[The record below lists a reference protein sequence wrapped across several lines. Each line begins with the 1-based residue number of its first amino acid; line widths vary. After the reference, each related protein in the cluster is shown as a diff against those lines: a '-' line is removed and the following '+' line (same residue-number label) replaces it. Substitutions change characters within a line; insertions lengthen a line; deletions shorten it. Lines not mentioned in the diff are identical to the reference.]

1 MGGIES
7 AALGPWKGSSAVMGD
22 VQQPSFFEKTFANL
36 AEAWRDV
43 AASAA
48 RSVGLTRADARV
60 ARSDKALLALMT
72 ECLEARGGE
81 VSARMRAAELG
92 ESYLELDAAGKRR
105 FLEILA
111 HSFAV
116 NQTLVEDRILSYRSA
131 ETSAQQLAAEAALRN
146 ALQPPRVKL
155 LTQFNALPEGVKFLV
170 DMRADL
176 LPLLPED
183 PLLGA
188 LDADLRD
195 LLVSWFDVGFLDL
208 RQITWDSPASLL
220 EKLIAYEAVHEIRSW
235 EDLHNRL
242 ESDRRLYALFH
253 PRMPDEPLAFV
264 EVALV
269 RGLADSIQA
278 VLHEP
283 APPVQE
289 NGQDTAIFYS
299 ITNTQRG
306 LKGVSFGEYL
316 IKRVVGLLSH
326 EMPQLKTFATLS
338 PVTGFT
344 AWLAEAEPESLGPAF
359 SEADRA
365 SLCEW
370 AGSDVLRDALAALSD
385 RPDWHDDQ
393 ALSER
398 LKGPLMRLCARYL
411 QATRGDGRPVDSV
424 ARFHLKNG
432 ARLERVNWLAN
443 VSPGA
448 LRESL
453 GMMVNYRYVRED
465 IERNH
470 EAYMEKGR
478 MALSSEVKALLKA
491 QR

>member
-1 MGGIES
+1 
-7 AALGPWKGSSAVMGD
+7 MGD

-48 RSVGLTRADARV
+48 RSVGLSRADARGP
-60 ARSDKALLALMT
+60 RSDKALRTLMT

-81 VSARMRAAELG
+81 ISARMRAAELG
-92 ESYLELDAAGKRR
+92 RSFLDLDQAGKRR

-111 HSFAV
+111 QGFAV

-131 ETSAQQLAAEAALRN
+131 ETTAQQLAAEAALRG

-155 LTQFNALPEGVKFLV
+155 LTQFNGLPEGVKFLV
-170 DMRADL
+170 DMRAEL
-176 LPLLPED
+176 LAYVAED
-183 PLLGA
+183 PHLRA
-188 LDADLRD
+188 LDADLRE

-208 RQITWDSPASLL
+208 KQITWDSPASLL

-253 PRMPDEPLAFV
+253 PRMPNEPLAFV

-269 RGLADSIQA
+269 HGLADNIQA
-278 VLHEP
+278 VLDQLEP
-283 APPVQE
+283 HTE
-289 NGQDTAIFYS
+289 IDGQDTAIFYS
-299 ITNTQRG
+299 ITNTQPG
-306 LKGVSFGEYL
+306 LQGVSFGDYL
-316 IKRVVGLLSH
+316 IKRVVDLLSR
-326 EMPQLKTFATLS
+326 ELPQLKTFATLS
-338 PVTGFT
+338 PVPGF
-344 AWLAEAEPESLGPAF
+344 ARWLSAAEAERLAPAF
-359 SEADRA
+359 GEDDRA
-365 SLCEW
+365 ALCRW
-370 AGSDVLRDALAALSD
+370 AGRDDLREALSALVE
-385 RPDWHDDQ
+385 RPEWRADQ
-393 ALSER
+393 ALAER
-398 LKGPLMRLCARYL
+398 LKAPLTRLCARYL
-411 QATRGDGRPVDSV
+411 ETTRPDGRPIDPV
-424 ARFHLKNG
+424 ARFHFKNG

-443 VSPGA
+443 ASANG

-453 GMMVNYRYVRED
+453 GLMVNYRYVREE

-478 MALSSEVKALLKA
+478 LALASEVKALLKP

>member
-1 MGGIES
+1 MGE
-7 AALGPWKGSSAVMGD
+7 

-48 RSVGLTRADARV
+48 RSVGLTRADARSP
-60 ARSDKALLALMT
+60 RSDKALKALMT

-92 ESYLELDAAGKRR
+92 KSFLELDQAGKRR

-111 HSFAV
+111 HGFAV

-131 ETSAQQLAAEAALRN
+131 ETPEQQLQAEAALRS

-170 DMRADL
+170 DMRAEL
-176 LPLLPED
+176 LPYVSED
-183 PLLGA
+183 PHLRA
-188 LDADLRD
+188 LDADLRA

-220 EKLIAYEAVHEIRSW
+220 EKLIVYEAVHEIRSW

-242 ESDRRLYALFH
+242 ETDRRLYALFH
-253 PRMPDEPLAFV
+253 PRMPNEPLAFV

-269 RGLADSIQA
+269 HGLSDSIHSVLDELARPAA
-278 VLHEP
+278 VD
-283 APPVQE
+283 
-289 NGQDTAIFYS
+289 GQDTAIFYS

-306 LKGVSFGEYL
+306 LNGVSFGDYL
-316 IKRVVGLLSH
+316 IKRVVDLLSR
-326 EMPQLKTFATLS
+326 ELPQLKTFATLS
-338 PVTGFT
+338 PVPGF
-344 AWLAEAEPESLGPAF
+344 ARWLAAAETETLEPAF
-359 SEADRA
+359 GEEERA
-365 SLCEW
+365 ALYRW
-370 AGSDVLRDALAALSD
+370 AGRDDLREAVALLIE
-385 RPDWHDDQ
+385 RPDWREDQ
-393 ALSER
+393 ALTDR
-398 LKGPLMRLCARYL
+398 LRAPFMRLCARYL
-411 QATRGDGRPVDSV
+411 ETTRGDGRPIDPV
-424 ARFHLKNG
+424 ARFHFKNG
-432 ARLERVNWLAN
+432 ARLERVNWMAN
-443 VSPGA
+443 ASVNG

-453 GMMVNYRYVRED
+453 GLMVNYRYVREE

-470 EAYMEKGR
+470 EAYLEKGR
-478 MALSSEVKALLKA
+478 LALSSEVKALLKP

>member
-1 MGGIES
+1 
-7 AALGPWKGSSAVMGD
+7 MGD

-36 AEAWRDV
+36 ADAWRDV

-48 RSVGLTRADARV
+48 RSVGLTPASSRGPRG
-60 ARSDKALLALMT
+60 DKALQALMT

-92 ESYLELDAAGKRR
+92 ECYLELDAAGKRR
-105 FLEILA
+105 FLEMLA
-111 HSFAV
+111 HGFAV
-116 NQTLVEDRILSYRSA
+116 NQTLVEDRILSYRGA
-131 ETSAQQLAAEAALRN
+131 ETSAQQLAAEAGLRN

-170 DMRADL
+170 DMREEL
-176 LPLLPED
+176 LALVAED
-183 PLLGA
+183 PHLRA
-188 LDADLRD
+188 LDADLRE

-253 PRMPDEPLAFV
+253 PRMPNEPLAFV

-269 RGLADSIQA
+269 RGLADNIQA
-278 VLHEP
+278 VLDELT
-283 APPVQE
+283 PPEQA

-299 ITNTQRG
+299 ISNTQRG

-316 IKRVVGLLSH
+316 IKRVVGLLSR
-326 EMPQLKTFATLS
+326 ELPQLKTFATLS
-338 PVTGFT
+338 PVPGFA
-344 AWLAEAEPESLGPAF
+344 AWLAEAEPESLAPAF
-359 SEADRA
+359 SDDDRA
-365 SLCEW
+365 SLCAWTGRDELKDAVAVLIERPEW
-370 AGSDVLRDALAALSD
+370 R
-385 RPDWHDDQ
+385 DDQ
-393 ALSER
+393 ALAER

-411 QATRGDGRPVDSV
+411 QTSRGDGRPIDSV
-424 ARFHLKNG
+424 ARFHFKNG
-432 ARLERVNWLAN
+432 ARLERINWLAN
-443 VSPGA
+443 AAQNG

-453 GMMVNYRYVRED
+453 GLMVNYRYVRED

>member
-1 MGGIES
+1 MGE
-7 AALGPWKGSSAVMGD
+7 

-48 RSVGLTRADARV
+48 RSVGLTRADARGP
-60 ARSDKALLALMT
+60 RSDRALRALMT

-92 ESYLELDAAGKRR
+92 KCYLELDAAGKRR

-111 HSFAV
+111 HGFAV

-131 ETSAQQLAAEAALRN
+131 ETSEQQLKAEAGLRN

-170 DMRADL
+170 DMRAEL
-176 LPLLPED
+176 LPHVAED
-183 PLLGA
+183 PHLKA
-188 LDADLRD
+188 LDADLRE

-220 EKLIAYEAVHEIRSW
+220 EKVIAYEAVHEIRSW
-235 EDLHNRL
+235 DDLHNRL

-253 PRMPDEPLAFV
+253 PRMPNEPLAFV

-269 RGLADSIQA
+269 RGLAGNIQA
-278 VLHEP
+278 VLDEQ
-283 APPVQE
+283 APSEDVD
-289 NGQDTAIFYS
+289 GQDTAIFYS

-306 LKGVSFGEYL
+306 LKGVSFGDYL
-316 IKRVVGLLSH
+316 IKRVVDLLSR
-326 EMPQLKTFATLS
+326 ELPQLKTFATLS
-338 PVTGFT
+338 PVPGF
-344 AWLAEAEPESLGPAF
+344 ARWLARAEPEDLAPAF
-359 SEADRA
+359 GEDDRA
-365 SLCEW
+365 VLCQW
-370 AGSDVLRDALAALSD
+370 AGRDDLRDALAVLVERPEWRND
-385 RPDWHDDQ
+385 RVLAD
-393 ALSER
+393 R
-398 LKGPLMRLCARYL
+398 LKWPLMRLCARYL
-411 QATRGDGRPVDSV
+411 ETTRPDGRPIDPV
-424 ARFHLKNG
+424 ARFHFKNG
-432 ARLERVNWLAN
+432 ARLERVNWMAN
-443 VSPGA
+443 AAPNG

-453 GMMVNYRYVRED
+453 GLMVNYRYVRED

-478 MALSSEVKALLKA
+478 LALSSEVKALLKP

>member
-1 MGGIES
+1 MGE
-7 AALGPWKGSSAVMGD
+7 

-48 RSVGLTRADARV
+48 RSVGLTRADARGP
-60 ARSDKALLALMT
+60 RSDRALRALMT

-92 ESYLELDAAGKRR
+92 KCYLELDAAGKRR

-111 HSFAV
+111 HGFAV

-131 ETSAQQLAAEAALRN
+131 ETSEQQLKAEAGLRN

-170 DMRADL
+170 DMRAEL
-176 LPLLPED
+176 LPHVAED
-183 PLLGA
+183 PHLKA
-188 LDADLRD
+188 LDADLRE

-220 EKLIAYEAVHEIRSW
+220 EKVIAYEAVHEIRSW
-235 EDLHNRL
+235 DDLHNRL

-253 PRMPDEPLAFV
+253 PRMPNEPLAFV

-269 RGLADSIQA
+269 RGLAGNIQA
-278 VLHEP
+278 VLDEQ
-283 APPVQE
+283 APSEDVD
-289 NGQDTAIFYS
+289 GQDTAIFYS

-306 LKGVSFGEYL
+306 LKGVSFGDYL
-316 IKRVVGLLSH
+316 IKRVVDLLSR
-326 EMPQLKTFATLS
+326 ELPQLKTFATLS
-338 PVTGFT
+338 PVPGF
-344 AWLAEAEPESLGPAF
+344 ARWLARAKPEDLAPAF
-359 SEADRA
+359 GEDDRA
-365 SLCEW
+365 VLCQW
-370 AGSDVLRDALAALSD
+370 AGRDDLRDALAVLVERPEWRND
-385 RPDWHDDQ
+385 RVLAD
-393 ALSER
+393 R
-398 LKGPLMRLCARYL
+398 LKWPLMRLCARYL
-411 QATRGDGRPVDSV
+411 ETTRPDGRPIDPV
-424 ARFHLKNG
+424 ARFHFKNG
-432 ARLERVNWLAN
+432 ARLERVNWMAN
-443 VSPGA
+443 AAPNG

-453 GMMVNYRYVRED
+453 GLMVNYRYVRED

-478 MALSSEVKALLKA
+478 LALSSEVKALLKP

>member
-1 MGGIES
+1 MGE
-7 AALGPWKGSSAVMGD
+7 

-48 RSVGLTRADARV
+48 RSVGLTRADARGP
-60 ARSDKALLALMT
+60 RSDRALRALMT

-92 ESYLELDAAGKRR
+92 KCYLELDAAGKRR

-111 HSFAV
+111 HGFAV

-131 ETSAQQLAAEAALRN
+131 ETSEQQLKAEAGLRN

-170 DMRADL
+170 DMRAEL
-176 LPLLPED
+176 LPHVAED
-183 PLLGA
+183 PHLKA
-188 LDADLRD
+188 LDADLRE

-220 EKLIAYEAVHEIRSW
+220 EKVIAYEAVHEIRSW
-235 EDLHNRL
+235 DDLHNRL

-269 RGLADSIQA
+269 RGLAGNIQA
-278 VLHEP
+278 VLDEQ
-283 APPVQE
+283 APSEDVD
-289 NGQDTAIFYS
+289 GQDTAIFYS

-306 LKGVSFGEYL
+306 LKGVSFGDYL
-316 IKRVVGLLSH
+316 IKRVVDLLSR
-326 EMPQLKTFATLS
+326 ELPQLKTFATLS
-338 PVTGFT
+338 PVPGF
-344 AWLAEAEPESLGPAF
+344 ARWLARAEPEDLAPAF
-359 SEADRA
+359 GEDDRA
-365 SLCEW
+365 VLCQW
-370 AGSDVLRDALAALSD
+370 AGRDDLRDALAVLVERPEWRND
-385 RPDWHDDQ
+385 RVLAD
-393 ALSER
+393 R
-398 LKGPLMRLCARYL
+398 LKWPLMRLCARYL
-411 QATRGDGRPVDSV
+411 ETTRPDGRPIDPV
-424 ARFHLKNG
+424 ARFHFKNG
-432 ARLERVNWLAN
+432 ARLERVNWMAN
-443 VSPGA
+443 AAPNG

-453 GMMVNYRYVRED
+453 GLMVNYRYVRED

-478 MALSSEVKALLKA
+478 LALGSEVKALLKP